1 MTSDIIFKLR
11 KQGRSSEALDV
22 ARQNYEANARDVWF
36 LRAYAWV
43 LYDQMKD
50 VVGRYAAGHLSTT
63 ELNNQFTPSMREFV
77 KFADL
82 LRRDTAFSQMLR
94 LAGKVSKDWREFLG
108 FARWA
113 GTEDFSDDD
122 RQPFVNDK
130 GKTIDSL
137 EKRFRRAICREAVA
151 HLSDGQ
157 DSSELVDWGLGILDK
172 SLAEN
177 PSDQWLNYY
186 QSKAHLARGEDA
198 LAVKRLAPV
207 LRRQS
212 RTAWT
217 WALLG
222 EILEKSQPDDA
233 LVCFVYATQLAR
245 EEQEVAKIRIHLAH
259 RLALAERY
267 AEAARQTSLAL
278 KYREQAGYKI
288 PQELQQLAS
297 SEWYSRING
306 DGSMQDLPDAGAA
319 ATTLLRNLDRKSLTY
334 VQGVV
339 DHVNKDKALSYIA
352 TSLNTGIALKHAK
365 FPQIADFE
373 AGTILEVGRAE
384 PDGPPL
390 DWRPSQAVELSG
402 LCETMMGRLER
413 HEGKSF
419 AFIRALRED
428 IFVPPA
434 LAGVFHTGQS
444 YDVSCLAIRRAEKTG
459 KIGWRAVR
467 VTSTEGDMQIG
478 NQ

>member
-1 MTSDIIFKLR
+1 MTSDLIFKLR
-11 KQGRSSEALDV
+11 KQGRSSEALDL
-22 ARQNYEANARDVWF
+22 ARQNFEANARDVWF

-50 VVGRYAAGHLSTT
+50 VMGRFEEGHLSAT
-63 ELNNQFTPSMREFV
+63 ELSNQFTPIMREFV
-77 KFADL
+77 RFADL

-113 GTEDFSDDD
+113 GTDDFSDED
-122 RQPFVNDK
+122 RLPFLNDN

-151 HLSDGQ
+151 RLADGQ
-157 DSSELVDWGLGILDK
+157 SSPELIDWGLGVLDK
-172 SLAEN
+172 SLAED
-177 PSDQWLNYY
+177 PTDQWLNYY
-186 QSKAHLARGEDA
+186 QSKAHLARGEDE
-198 LAVKRLAPV
+198 LAIKRLAPV
-207 LRRQS
+207 IRRQS
-212 RTAWT
+212 RAAWT

-259 RLALAERY
+259 RLALADRY

-288 PQELQQLAS
+288 PQDLQQLAI
-297 SEWYSRING
+297 SEWYLRING

-319 ATTLLRNLDRKSLTY
+319 VMALLRDLDCKNLFY
-334 VQGVV
+334 AQGVV
-339 DHVNKDKALSYIA
+339 DHVNADKALSYIA
-352 TSLNTGIALKHAK
+352 TGVNTGIALKHSI
-365 FPQIADFE
+365 FPQIADLV

-390 DWRPSQAVELSG
+390 DWRSSQAIELPG
-402 LCETMMGRLER
+402 LCETMSGQLER

-419 AFIRALRED
+419 AFIRAPRDD
-428 IFVPPA
+428 IFVPPD
-434 LAGVFHTGQS
+434 LAATFDAGRKYEVT
-444 YDVSCLAIRRAEKTG
+444 CLAVKRSGKSG
-459 KIGWRAVR
+459 KIGWRAVQ
-467 VTSTEGDMQIG
+467 VSLM
-478 NQ
+478 

>member
-1 MTSDIIFKLR
+1 MTSDTIFKLR

-50 VVGRYAAGHLSTT
+50 VVGRYETGHLSAT

-113 GTEDFSDDD
+113 GTDDFSDDD

-137 EKRFRRAICREAVA
+137 EQRFRRAISREAA
-151 HLSDGQ
+151 ARLADGQ
-157 DSSELVDWGLGILDK
+157 SSSELIDWGLGILDK
-172 SLAEN
+172 SLVEN

-186 QSKAHLARGEDA
+186 QSKAHLARGEDE
-198 LAVKRLAPV
+198 LAIKRLAPV

-212 RTAWT
+212 RAAWT

-222 EILEKSQPDDA
+222 EILEKSRPDDA
-233 LVCFVYATQLAR
+233 LICFVYATQLAR

-278 KYREQAGYKI
+278 KYREQSGYKI

-297 SEWYSRING
+297 SEWFSRINA
-306 DGSMQDLPDAGAA
+306 DGSMQDLPDASSA
-319 ATTLLRNLDRKSLTY
+319 ATALLRNLDRKSLTY

-352 TSLNTGIALKHAK
+352 TGVNSGIALKHAR
-365 FPQIADFE
+365 FPQIADLV

-390 DWRPSQAVELSG
+390 EWRSSQAVELPG
-402 LCETMMGRLER
+402 LCETMSGRLER

-419 AFIRALRED
+419 AFIRTPRDD
-428 IFVPPA
+428 IFVPPD
-434 LAGVFHTGQS
+434 LAGIFATGQK
-444 YDVSCLAIRRAEKTG
+444 YDVSCLAVRRAEKTG

-467 VTSTEGDMQIG
+467 VSSSPNEASVL
-478 NQ
+478 